1 MRKRQVT
8 TLLDD
13 KTMKEFEK
21 TRDETGVPIS
31 RLINLR
37 MKGYKIVKINQEE

>member
-1 MRKRQVT
+1 MTKTQVIANI
-8 TLLDD
+8 DEE
-13 KTMKEFEK
+13 MAKELEK
-21 TRDETGVPIS
+21 IRDETGIPIS